1 VKCIGAHSLIKVI
14 VEAANENIVPVEFS
28 GGSTARSVSLVRDI
42 YDKHNVNLRAFV
54 ARRLN
59 GSGDSE
65 DVTQEVW
72 LRLVRH
78 QKINGHEPSFGFL
91 CTIASNVIID
101 FYRKGQVRQTD
112 AHLPLNEDAVP
123 SPAQSPEYDMRSK
136 EGVEVIT
143 RAFKSLNEKSRQAM
157 ILHRFRGLT
166 YEKIGKEMGISIS
179 MVRKHIVRVLH
190 HISKEIENYHENR

>member
-1 VKCIGAHSLIKVI
+1 M
-14 VEAANENIVPVEFS
+14 EAANENIAWISSSGVSEPRSDSPVW
-28 GGSTARSVSLVRDI
+28 VI
-42 YDKHNVNLRAFV
+42 YDRHNADLRAFV

-59 GSGDSE
+59 GSGDAD

-78 QKINGHEPSFGFL
+78 RKLNGREPSFGFL

-101 FYRKGQVRQTD
+101 RYRKGQVREAD
-112 AHLPLNEDAVP
+112 AHFPLDEDAVP
-123 SPAQSPEYDMRSK
+123 SPAQSPEYDLRSK
-136 EGVEVIT
+136 EGVEVIR
-143 RAFKSLNEKSRQAM
+143 RAFRSLNEKSRQAM

-179 MVRKHIVRVLH
+179 MVRKHIVHALH
-190 HISKEIENYHENR
+190 HISKEIEDYHGNR

>member
-1 VKCIGAHSLIKVI
+1 VI
-14 VEAANENIVPVEFS
+14 VEAANENLVRIEFS
-28 GGSTARSVSLVRDI
+28 GVSETRLDSSVRVI
-42 YDKHNVNLRAFV
+42 YDKHNADLRAFV
-54 ARRLN
+54 ARKLN
-59 GSGDSE
+59 GSGDAE

-78 QKINGHEPSFGFL
+78 EKLNGDEPSFGFL

-101 FYRKGQVRQTD
+101 RYRKGQVRQTD
-112 AHLPLNEDAVP
+112 AHFPLDEDAVA
-123 SPAQSPEYDMRSK
+123 SPAQSPEYDLRSK
-136 EGVEVIT
+136 EGVEVI
-143 RAFKSLNEKSRQAM
+143 RGAFRSLNEKSRQAM

-179 MVRKHIVRVLH
+179 MVRKHIVRALH